1 MAIEETLKSA
11 ERTLK
16 EAQQLMSKIQK
27 QNEVWPGAGA
37 FQKDITT
44 AKTLLNQMQQSLS
57 DIFVEFTLDQDEHP
71 DSDREMKVSRDFS
84 EAYSLMNKLYDAVR
98 KVDAR
103 WGEALGQSDTL
114 IESEKYLKQLIN
126 HCLTARDHLSEISHD
141 LRFDPSEDDLG
152 REKEFYQ
159 SKQN

>member
-1 MAIEETLKSA
+1 MAIKETLISA
-11 ERTLK
+11 EHTLK
-16 EAQQLMSKIQK
+16 EAQQLMAKIQK

-71 DSDREMKVSRDFS
+71 DSDREITVSKDFS
-84 EAYSLMNKLYDAVR
+84 KAYSLMNKLHDVVR

-103 WGEALGQSDTL
+103 WDKGLGQSDTL

-126 HCLTARDHLSEISHD
+126 HCLTARDHLSEISHN

-152 REKEFYQ
+152 RGKEFYQ
-159 SKQN
+159 SK